1 MKQEITLNQAKPM
14 IEKLLSVGIVPFLQS
29 SPALG
34 KSSLIKQI
42 AKEQNLQVIDLRLT
56 ELESSDIN
64 GLPYFENGKSTFLP
78 FDTFPLKNTPLP
90 KGKKGWILLLDEL
103 PNALPSVQCAS
114 YKLILDRMVGQ
125 HQLHDKCYVVAC
137 GNLDTDNAMVNPMST
152 ALISRFAHFYI
163 KPDVTE
169 WREWAINQNIDS
181 RITAFL
187 GFRPELLYTFNA
199 LTTEPYASPRTWE
212 MLSKVIT
219 GETNVENL
227 PFISSLLGTG
237 VATEFISYLKIIDK
251 IPNIKKILTK
261 PDDVNVPEELSIQ
274 WATITAIT
282 RHADLENNINNATKY
297 IDKFPAEMRV
307 VFLRELYALN
317 KSKYAP
323 LLREW
328 SLKLSEYLHG

>member
-1 MKQEITLNQAKPM
+1 MKNEITLTQAKPM

-29 SPALG
+29 SPAVG

-42 AKEQNLQVIDLRLT
+42 AKEKNLQIIDLRLT

-78 FDTFPLKNTPLP
+78 FDTFPLTSTPLP

-125 HQLHDKCYVVAC
+125 HKLHDKCYVVAC

-152 ALISRFAHFYI
+152 ALISRFAHLYI

-169 WREWAINQNIDS
+169 WREWAIQQGFDS
-181 RITAFL
+181 RITAFI

-199 LTTEPYASPRTWE
+199 MTTEPYASPRTWE
-212 MLSKVIT
+212 MVNKVIT
-219 GETNVENL
+219 GEPVVANL
-227 PFISSLLGTG
+227 AFLASMIGTG
-237 VATEFISYLKIIDK
+237 TATEFISYLKIIDK
-251 IPNIKKILTK
+251 IPNINTILKTPEK
-261 PDDVNVPEELSIQ
+261 VKVPEELSIQ

-282 RHADLENNINNATKY
+282 RHKDLVKNIQNALTFIEKH
-297 IDKFPAEMRV
+297 PAEMQL
-307 VFLRELYALN
+307 VFLRELYAIDRTQ
-317 KSKYAP
+317 YAP
-323 LLREW
+323 LVRDFA
-328 SLKLSEYLHG
+328 LKLSNLIHT

>member
-1 MKQEITLNQAKPM
+1 MKNEITLTQAKPM

-56 ELESSDIN
+56 ELETSDIN

-78 FDTFPLKNTPLP
+78 FDTFPLTDTPLP

-125 HQLHDKCYVVAC
+125 HNLHDKCYVVAC

-152 ALISRFAHFYI
+152 ALISRFAHLYI

-169 WREWAINQNIDS
+169 WREWAIQQSFDS
-181 RITAFL
+181 RITAFI

-199 LTTEPYASPRTWE
+199 MTTEPYASPRTWE
-212 MLSKVIT
+212 MVNKVIKD
-219 GETNVENL
+219 ETKIDSL
-227 PFISSLLGTG
+227 PLIASMIGTG
-237 VATEFISYLKIIDK
+237 TATEFIKYLELIDK
-251 IPNIKKILTK
+251 IPNIKTILTK
-261 PDDVNVPEELSIQ
+261 PQDVKVPEELSIQ
-274 WATITAIT
+274 WATITALT
-282 RHADLENNINNATKY
+282 RHKDLDDNINNATTF

-307 VFLRELYALN
+307 VFLRELYAIDRP
-317 KSKYAP
+317 KYAS

-328 SLKLSEYLHG
+328 VRNLSSYIHG